1 MRAPFFKV
9 AGAEIIACHIEQP
22 CHKTEG
28 EKDDVI
34 CEKDEQRGKVCRA
47 VDNFRDAVRLFQAD
61 MGDTHKEK
69 DEECSRARAVKTVIN
84 ANDKRH
90 GAAEKH
96 CFLERERLF
105 FCHGFLSCHI
115 ESGDGKNEKHGSH
128 EYTGVKNKSDMG
140 TQR

>member
-96 CFLERERLF
+96 CFWKGKGSFSAMDF
-105 FCHGFLSCHI
+105 FRV
-115 ESGDGKNEKHGSH
+115 
-128 EYTGVKNKSDMG
+128 T
-140 TQR
+140 